1 MILCQID
8 TSVLLVVPSILNRLK
23 GGKNIILVLTTHLTP
38 GVWRGWSPYIHSRP
52 PPSICSLWRSPY
64 TSLQRLSRDCTRWS
78 WIFFFL
84 WQFGSF
90 ECKEKRF
97 VGFACCLFFFIFLIL
112 FGFWKLLVII
122 YKASKI
128 SYVAF
133 FFFFSINL
141 IF

>member
-78 WIFFFL
+78 WIFFFSSYFYGNLGLLSARRRGL
-84 WQFGSF
+84 WVLPVVYL
-90 ECKEKRF
+90 F
-97 VGFACCLFFFIFLIL
+97 VCYFNFNWFLKIIWLKFIKPL
-112 FGFWKLLVII
+112 K
-122 YKASKI
+122 YHM
-128 SYVAF
+128 
-133 FFFFSINL
+133 
-141 IF
+141 